1 MNSAKSLLEVQEID
15 QRLAKSRAEYRKIAD
30 LLKAKGDLKKL
41 RSDYEASR
49 VRVLETRLEHGK
61 LEAEGASLKEKIEG
75 IETRLYGGAI
85 TNLREL
91 TALEEE
97 HNITKRS
104 LAAAE
109 EAVAPAQLA
118 SDDAALR
125 HEDLQEA
132 LAASEKQW
140 KTEASEHRKR
150 AQTVSAECTSLEGE
164 RNSFASDIDA
174 SDLSLYRSLL
184 PRKAGVAVAKV
195 ERGIC
200 QGCRIKLPMRE
211 LARLKN
217 SDNLVLCSS
226 CGRILLA
233 N

>member
-1 MNSAKSLLEVQEID
+1 MNSAKSLLDVQQID
-15 QRLAKSRAEYRKIAD
+15 QRLARSRAEYRKIAN
-30 LLKAKGDLKKL
+30 LLNAKGDLQEL
-41 RSDYEASR
+41 RTSSEASR

-61 LEAEGASLKEKIEG
+61 LEAELATLKEKIEG

-97 HNITKRS
+97 HNLTKRS

-125 HEDLQEA
+125 HDELQES
-132 LAASEKQW
+132 LVESEKRW
-140 KTEASEHRKR
+140 KTEASEHRQR
-150 AQTVSAECTSLEGE
+150 ATTVSAECTSLETE
-164 RNSFASDIDA
+164 RNSFASEIDA
-174 SDLSLYRSLL
+174 NDLSLYRSLL

-211 LARLKN
+211 IARLKN
-217 SDNLVLCSS
+217 SDSLVLCSS
-226 CGRILLA
+226 CGRILLE

>member
-1 MNSAKSLLEVQEID
+1 MNSAKSLLEVQQID

-41 RSDYEASR
+41 KSNYEASR

-61 LEAEGASLKEKIEG
+61 LEAEGAGLREKLEG

-97 HNITKRS
+97 HNLTTRS

-125 HEDLQEA
+125 HGDLQES

-140 KTEASEHRKR
+140 KTEASEYRKR
-150 AQTVSAECTSLEGE
+150 AHSVSEECNTLESE

-174 SDLSLYRSLL
+174 NDLSIYRSLL
-184 PRKAGVAVAKV
+184 PRKAGVAVARV

-200 QGCRIKLPMRE
+200 LGCRIKLPMRE
-211 LARLKN
+211 IARLKN
-217 SDNLVLCSS
+217 SASLVLCSS

-233 N
+233 S

>member
-1 MNSAKSLLEVQEID
+1 MNSAKSLLEVQDID
-15 QRLAKSRAEYRKIAD
+15 QRLAKSRVEYRKITN
-30 LLKAKGDLKKL
+30 LLKAEGDLKKL
-41 RSDYEASR
+41 KSESEASR
-49 VRVLETRLEHGK
+49 LRVLETRLESGK
-61 LEAEGASLKEKIEG
+61 LEAEVASLKEKLEG

-97 HNITKRS
+97 HNLTKRS
-104 LAAAE
+104 LATAE
-109 EAVAPAQLA
+109 EAVAPARIA

-125 HEDLQEA
+125 HDELQESM
-132 LAASEKQW
+132 AASEKQW
-140 KTEASEHRKR
+140 KTEASEYRKR
-150 AQTVSAECTSLEGE
+150 AQVVSEECNTLESE

-174 SDLSLYRSLL
+174 QDLSLYRSLL

-211 LARLKN
+211 IARLKN
-217 SDNLVLCSS
+217 SNILVLCSS

>member
-1 MNSAKSLLEVQEID
+1 MPRSCFSTSSDRPWLSVDRRSSDTRPGSSQ
-15 QRLAKSRAEYRKIAD
+15 
-30 LLKAKGDLKKL
+30 AKGDLKKL
-41 RSDYEASR
+41 KSDYEASR

-61 LEAEGASLKEKIEG
+61 LEAEGSSLREKIEG

-97 HNITKRS
+97 HNITKRG

-109 EAVAPAQLA
+109 EAVAPALLA

-125 HEDLQEA
+125 HEELQES

-140 KTEASEHRKR
+140 KTEASEYRKK
-150 AQTVSAECTSLEGE
+150 AHSVSEECNLLESE
-164 RNSFASDIDA
+164 RNSYASDIDVN
-174 SDLSLYRSLL
+174 DLSVYRSLL
-184 PRKAGVAVAKV
+184 PRKAGVAVARV

-200 QGCRIKLPMRE
+200 LGCRIKLPMRE
-211 LARLKN
+211 IARLKN
-217 SDNLVLCSS
+217 SESLVLCSS

>member
-15 QRLAKSRAEYRKIAD
+15 QRLAKSRSEYRKIAD

-41 RSDYEASR
+41 RKDFESSR

-61 LEAEGASLKEKIEG
+61 LEAEGASMKEKIEG

-104 LAAAE
+104 LATAE
-109 EAVAPAQLA
+109 EAVAPAQIA

-125 HEDLQEA
+125 HDELQES
-132 LAASEKQW
+132 LVASEKKW
-140 KTEASEHRKR
+140 KAEASEHRKR
-150 AQTVSAECTSLEGE
+150 ALTVSEECSTLAVE
-164 RNSFASDIDA
+164 RDSFASSIDA
-174 SDLSLYRSLL
+174 NDLSIYRSLL
-184 PRKAGVAVAKV
+184 PRKDGVAVATV

-211 LARLKN
+211 IARLKN
-217 SDNLVLCSS
+217 SDSLVLCSS

>member
-1 MNSAKSLLEVQEID
+1 MNSAKSLLEVQQID
-15 QRLAKSRAEYRKIAD
+15 QRLAKSRSEYRKIAEM
-30 LLKAKGDLKKL
+30 LKAQGDLKKL
-41 RSDYEASR
+41 KGDYETSR

-61 LEAEGASLKEKIEG
+61 LEAEGASLKEKLEG

-97 HNITKRS
+97 HNLTKRG
-104 LAAAE
+104 LATAE
-109 EAVAPAQLA
+109 EAVAPALLA

-125 HEDLQEA
+125 HDELQEA
-132 LAASEKQW
+132 LAESEKRW
-140 KTEASEHRKR
+140 KTEALEHRKR
-150 AQTVSAECTSLEGE
+150 ARTVSDECESLQSE
-164 RNSFASDIDA
+164 RNRFASDIDA
-174 SDLSLYRSLL
+174 TDLTLYRSLL

-211 LARLKN
+211 IARLKN
-217 SDNLVLCSS
+217 SDSLVLCSS

>member
-1 MNSAKSLLEVQEID
+1 M
-15 QRLAKSRAEYRKIAD
+15 
-30 LLKAKGDLKKL
+30 
-41 RSDYEASR
+41 
-49 VRVLETRLEHGK
+49 
-61 LEAEGASLKEKIEG
+61 KEKIEG

-109 EAVAPAQLA
+109 EAVTPAQLA

-125 HEDLQEA
+125 HDDLQDT

-150 AQTVSAECTSLEGE
+150 AQTVSAECTTLESE

-174 SDLSLYRSLL
+174 NDLSLYRSLL
-184 PRKAGVAVAKV
+184 PRKSGVAVARV

-211 LARLKN
+211 IARLKN
-217 SDNLVLCSS
+217 SDILVLCSS

-233 N
+233 S

>member
-1 MNSAKSLLEVQEID
+1 MNSAKSLLEVQTID
-15 QRLAKSRAEYRKIAD
+15 QRLAKSRSEYRKIAD

-41 RSDYEASR
+41 RKDFESSR

-61 LEAEGASLKEKIEG
+61 LEAEGSSLKEKLEG

-97 HNITKRS
+97 HNLTKRS

-109 EAVAPAQLA
+109 EAVTPAQLA

-125 HEDLQEA
+125 HGELQES

-150 AQTVSAECTSLEGE
+150 ALTVSEECSTLEVE
-164 RNSFASDIDA
+164 RNSFASDIDEN
-174 SDLSLYRSLL
+174 DLSIYRSLL
-184 PRKAGVAVAKV
+184 PRKDGVAVATV

-211 LARLKN
+211 IARLKN
-217 SDNLVLCSS
+217 SDSLVLCSS

-233 N
+233 S

>member
-1 MNSAKSLLEVQEID
+1 MNSAKSLLEVQQID

-30 LLKAKGDLKKL
+30 LLKAKGNLKKL
-41 RSDYEASR
+41 KSDYETSR

-61 LEAEGASLKEKIEG
+61 LEAEGAGLREKLEG

-97 HNITKRS
+97 HNLTKRS

-125 HEDLQEA
+125 HGELQES

-140 KTEASEHRKR
+140 KTEASEYRKR
-150 AQTVSAECTSLEGE
+150 AHSVSEECHTLESE

-174 SDLSLYRSLL
+174 NDLSLYRSLL
-184 PRKAGVAVAKV
+184 PRKAGVAVARV

-200 QGCRIKLPMRE
+200 LGCRIKLPMRE
-211 LARLKN
+211 IARLKN
-217 SDNLVLCSS
+217 SDSLVLCSS

-233 N
+233 S

>member
-1 MNSAKSLLEVQEID
+1 LNSAKSLLEVQEID
-15 QRLAKSRAEYRKIAD
+15 QRLAKSRVEYRKIAN
-30 LLKAKGDLKKL
+30 LLKAEGDLKKL
-41 RSDYEASR
+41 KSKSEASR
-49 VRVLETRLEHGK
+49 VRVLETRLESGK
-61 LEAEGASLKEKIEG
+61 LEAEVASLKEKLEG

-97 HNITKRS
+97 HNLTKRS
-104 LAAAE
+104 LATAE
-109 EAVAPAQLA
+109 EAVAPARIA

-125 HEDLQEA
+125 HDELQESM
-132 LAASEKQW
+132 AATEKQW
-140 KTEASEHRKR
+140 KTEASEYRKR
-150 AQTVSAECTSLEGE
+150 AQVVSEECNTLESE

-174 SDLSLYRSLL
+174 QDLSLYRSLL

-211 LARLKN
+211 IARLKN
-217 SDNLVLCSS
+217 SNSLVLCSS

-233 N
+233 S

>member
-1 MNSAKSLLEVQEID
+1 MNSAKSLLEVQQID
-15 QRLAKSRAEYRKIAD
+15 QRLAKSRAEYRKIAE
-30 LLKAKGDLKKL
+30 LLQAKGDLKKL
-41 RSDYEASR
+41 KSDYEASR

-61 LEAEGASLKEKIEG
+61 LEAEGSSLREKIEG

-97 HNITKRS
+97 HNITKRG

-109 EAVAPAQLA
+109 EAVAPALLA

-125 HEDLQEA
+125 HEELQES

-140 KTEASEHRKR
+140 KTEASEYRKK
-150 AQTVSAECTSLEGE
+150 AHSVSEECNLLESE
-164 RNSFASDIDA
+164 RNSYASDIDVN
-174 SDLSLYRSLL
+174 DLSVYRSLL
-184 PRKAGVAVAKV
+184 PRKAGVAVARV

-200 QGCRIKLPMRE
+200 LGCRIKLPMRE
-211 LARLKN
+211 IARLKN
-217 SDNLVLCSS
+217 SESLVLCSS